1 MASRKIIV
9 SYIVPMLILAMLL
22 FSNYLSGFGIVEE
35 WLHANDE
42 IHRFISI
49 SAIPA
54 SSNDGEERISSE
66 SEEWS
71 INGFEY
77 AKDDSLA

>member
-49 SAIPA
+49 SAMPA